1 MSTISKPNWANA
13 GKQVAKSIP
22 TTTANGKERGTRHTG
37 VIDKVE
43 AVSYKTGSFG
53 LKLKYQVEGL
63 ERAVY
68 ENIVLRKPNAEGDM
82 EATRFGEATFKRRLQ
97 AFGLTSDEVN
107 AFPIP
112 KTVQQG
118 EHLSA
123 ISGAPVAIYLRDR
136 EYLGKPQ
143 KDVAAVFLPN
153 N

>member
-1 MSTISKPNWANA
+1 MSITNWANK
-13 GKQVAKSIP
+13 GKAAAKAVP
-22 TTTANGKERGTRHTG
+22 TSTGSTKERGKRYTG

-43 AVSYKTGSFG
+43 AVAFKTGSFG

-68 ENIVLRKPNAEGDM
+68 ENIVLRKPDAEGNLQ
-82 EATRFGEATFKRRLQ
+82 ATQFGESTFKKRLM
-97 AFGLTSDEVN
+97 AFGLTSEEVN
-107 AFPIP
+107 AFSIP
-112 KTVQQG
+112 KTVTQG
-118 EHLSA
+118 EHLSQ
-123 ISGAPVAIYLRDR
+123 INGAPVAIYLRDR